1 MISSD
6 SNHNLGT
13 GKTTT
18 ARKMGQVFYNMG
30 FLASADVHECSATD
44 MMGSYVGQTGP
55 KVINLLE
62 KALGRV
68 LFVDEAYRLGQGLY
82 AKEAIDEIVDSVT
95 KSRFLGKIIIILAGY
110 EDDMNRLLH
119 TNQGL
124 SSRFSEEVVFRNMEP
139 EHCWKLLCRNLEKT
153 RITVEE
159 EDRGHSHCE
168 ILDLFEELS
177 CLPAWGNGR
186 DIGTLSNSI
195 TSATFRAA
203 TDPTVELRVGHQQ
216 IINALRNFLVNL
228 RARCETSDR
237 GSMPAKPEGEAAQD
251 LLEPASP
258 PTNTATSTST
268 SIKSAP
274 VKEIVS
280 LSEKLQASQLSDS
293 AQDQRDPGVSDAI
306 WTQLHTDKA
315 AQEQAQQRANTVIA
329 VADEAI
335 KSAATQEATLAKEM
349 EFLTTAQNAADE
361 EAKELKRRHEE
372 ARLKHLAARRAKEEA
387 ERKQKEEVRVQMKLR
402 RMGVCVAGFV
412 WVKQAEG
419 YRCAGGSHF
428 VGNEALGV

>member
-1 MISSD
+1 MISSE

-18 ARKMGQVFYNMG
+18 ARKMGQIFYNMG

-82 AKEAIDEIVDSVT
+82 AKEAIDELVDSVT
-95 KSRFLGKIIIILAGY
+95 KPRFLGKIIIILAGY
-110 EDDMNRLLH
+110 EDNMNQLLH

-139 EHCWKLLCRNLEKT
+139 EHCSKLLRRNLEKT
-153 RITVEE
+153 GITVEE
-159 EDRGHSHCE
+159 ADGGHSHSE
-168 ILDLFEELS
+168 ILDLFQDLS
-177 CLPAWGNGR
+177 CLSAWGNGR
-186 DIGTLSNSI
+186 DIGNLSKSI

-203 TDPTVELRVGHQQ
+203 TDPAVELRVGHQQ
-216 IINALRNFLVNL
+216 IINALQNFLGNL
-228 RARCETSDR
+228 KARCKITDP
-237 GSMPAKPEGEAAQD
+237 GSMPAKPHGEAAQD
-251 LLEPASP
+251 LLEGASP

-280 LSEKLQASQLSDS
+280 LTEKLQASHLSDI
-293 AQDQRDPGVSDAI
+293 QDQRDPAVSDAI
-306 WTQLHTDKA
+306 WTQLQTDKA
-315 AQEQAQQRANTVIA
+315 AQEQAHQSLKPLSNPAKGNSAVVLVIYPLLPR
-329 VADEAI
+329 
-335 KSAATQEATLAKEM
+335 S
-349 EFLTTAQNAADE
+349 N
-361 EAKELKRRHEE
+361 
-372 ARLKHLAARRAKEEA
+372 
-387 ERKQKEEVRVQMKLR
+387 
-402 RMGVCVAGFV
+402 FV
-412 WVKQAEG
+412 
-419 YRCAGGSHF
+419 S
-428 VGNEALGV
+428 